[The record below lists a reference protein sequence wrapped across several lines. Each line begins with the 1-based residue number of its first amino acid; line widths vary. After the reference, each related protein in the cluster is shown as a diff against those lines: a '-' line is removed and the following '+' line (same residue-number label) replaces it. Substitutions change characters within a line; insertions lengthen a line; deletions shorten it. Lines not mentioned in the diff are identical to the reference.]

1 MVFYQKYKP
10 IPKLGQKELEKHWR
24 EVFENEGTMA
34 ANAWAE
40 NHFDDYTGLKVNE
53 YLPRLRALCRA
64 WNGVFWMNYFP
75 ADLRLAPKSTK
86 AWRILLANEARNA
99 GISFDGG
106 HGQHPRWLVGGG
118 KDNAEA
124 NAIMSALA
132 ADLEKRIRAVPD
144 RFDVDLKWKKMKS
157 VLFFKRRTL
166 LYVVKDQ
173 LVIEYH
179 KEHDNVKRPLKVV
192 R

>member
-1 MVFYQKYKP
+1 M
-10 IPKLGQKELEKHWR
+10 
-24 EVFENEGTMA
+24 
-34 ANAWAE
+34 
-40 NHFDDYTGLKVNE
+40 DYL
-53 YLPRLRALCRA
+53 
-64 WNGVFWMNYFP
+64 P

-86 AWRILLANEARNA
+86 AWRLLWSNEARNS

-106 HGQHPRWLVGGG
+106 HGQHPRWLVGGA
-118 KDNAEA
+118 KHNALA
-124 NAIMSALA
+124 NEIMSAMA

-144 RFDVDLKWKKMKS
+144 RFDLDLKWKRMKA

-179 KEHDNVKRPLKVV
+179 KEHDAVKRPLKVV